1 MVWKKKLSVFGGC
14 DTHPVMLREIMDE
27 ILKIRQEIYELNE
40 NELSYPVEDVVR
52 ENIWLKNRA
61 KDIMFENSRF
71 VSLPNGRDVFD
82 IVINEL
88 DEGQNMYEL
97 YIDFATSSKPYLDVA
112 NIVLRKGK
120 KVSS

>member
-40 NELSYPVEDVVR
+40 NELSYLVEDVVR

-82 IVINEL
+82 IVMNEL

-97 YIDFATSSKPYLDVA
+97 YIDFATSSKTYLDVA

>member
-1 MVWKKKLSVFGGC
+1 MFGGC

-82 IVINEL
+82 IVMNEL

>member
-14 DTHPVMLREIMDE
+14 NKHPVMLREVMEE

-71 VSLPNGRDVFD
+71 SELPNGREVFD
-82 IVINEL
+82 IVMEKL
-88 DEGQNMYEL
+88 DEGQSVYEL
-97 YIDFATSSKPYLDVA
+97 YVDFATSSKIYLDIA